1 MSVSNALA
9 SNAHNEVDASLR
21 ADLTRL
27 NSMRVLFGHQS
38 VGDNLLAGIRQLSQD
53 ANVQLNVAEVKSARG
68 VGPNTFA
75 HMYVAENT
83 QPLKKLKS
91 FEEALAGQGH
101 QLDLAVLKFCYVDIH
116 PKTDIAGLFGLY
128 RDSVEKLR
136 SGNPSIRIMHV
147 TAPITVIQSGF
158 KAKLKRL
165 MGQAPYG
172 IQENI
177 RREAF
182 NDLLRRHYAGK
193 DVVFD
198 LAKLES
204 TTPDGKPQV
213 VNWKGSAVP
222 ALVPDYTDDGEHLN
236 TTGQRYAA
244 RAFIASMVSAARKN

>member
-1 MSVSNALA
+1 MSVSNAFA
-9 SNAHNEVDASLR
+9 FSVHNEVDASLR

-27 NSMRVLFGHQS
+27 SSMRVLFGHQS

-53 ANVQLNVAEVKSARG
+53 ANFKLNIAEVKSAHG
-68 VGPNTFA
+68 VAPNTFA

-91 FEEALAGQGH
+91 FEEALVGQGLP
-101 QLDLAVLKFCYVDIH
+101 LDLAVLKFCYVDIH
-116 PKTDIAGLFGLY
+116 AQTDIAGLFGQY

-136 SGNPSIRIMHV
+136 SSNPSIRIMHV
-147 TAPITVIQSGF
+147 TAPITVIQSGI

-177 RREAF
+177 RREVF

-204 TTPDGKPQV
+204 TTPDGKPLSV
-213 VNWKGSAVP
+213 DWKGVAVP
-222 ALVPDYTDDGEHLN
+222 ALVPSYTDDGEHLN
-236 TTGQRYAA
+236 ATGQKHAA
-244 RAFIASMVSAARKN
+244 RAFIASMVSAAGKN

>member
-136 SGNPSIRIMHV
+136 STNPSMRIVHV
-147 TAPITVIQSGF
+147 TAPITTIQTGV
-158 KAKLKRL
+158 KATLKRL
-165 MGQAPYG
+165 VGRAPYG
-172 IQENI
+172 VQENMQ
-177 RREAF
+177 REAY
-182 NDLLRRHYAGK
+182 NALLRKHYSER
-193 DVVFD
+193 DTVFD
-198 LAKLES
+198 LAKVES
-204 TTPDGKPQV
+204 TAPDGKTLT
-213 VNWKGSAVP
+213 VNWNGVTVP
-222 ALVPDYTDDGEHLN
+222 ALLPDFSDDGEHLN
-236 TTGQRYAA
+236 SAGQRHAA
-244 RAFIASMVSAARKN
+244 RAFVASLATAARKN